1 MCIRDR
7 YQRRV
12 RGKPNW
18 MGMISKALVLVAA
31 CVLLASFS
39 HGAEVNRCSIAARKA
54 HCPPS
59 AVFWGYGGC
68 ACALVFACLG
78 AAYGTAKSGVGVA
91 NMGVMHPDMVM
102 KSIIPVVMAGVLGIY
117 GLIVAVLL
125 ASGSESQSPCFQRA
139 PRVYLLPP
147 CLAAAQHCRYSVCA
161 VKSDQP
167 WGYSSYSGFSALS
180 AGMCCGLAGL
190 SAGLAIG
197 IVGDAGVRANARQ
210 PKLFVGVILILIFA
224 EALGLYGL
232 IVALILQSNKLEC
245 DTISPAFFLGELVAT
260 TEDCLG

>member
-1 MCIRDR
+1 
-7 YQRRV
+7 
-12 RGKPNW
+12 
-18 MGMISKALVLVAA
+18 MGCCLSMAFFNKFIVGL
-31 CVLLASFS
+31 VLLAAFCT
-39 HGAEVNRCSIAARKA
+39 ALDLNKCTIDARKA

-59 AVFWGYGGC
+59 AVFFGYGGC

-91 NMGVMHPDMVM
+91 NMGVMHPGVVM

-125 ASGSESQSPCFQRA
+125 ASGI
-139 PRVYLLPP
+139 
-147 CLAAAQHCRYSVCA
+147 
-161 VKSDQP
+161 KSDDP
-167 WGYSSYSGFSALS
+167 YGYSSYSGFSALS

-210 PKLFVGVILILIFA
+210 PKLFVGIILILIFA

-245 DTISPAFFLGELVAT
+245 TDVSDSYYITSTGQYTVNGG
-260 TEDCLG
+260 DCIG